1 MQKRVNLINFFQYV
15 FVFFCFLCMYFFI
28 VPQSDV
34 FLFARGTDGSFW
46 SAVESA
52 VLYGNGRF
60 LGNFISMFLSN
71 HFEYAGLLI
80 ALSMTVSVY
89 GINELLFKGDA
100 KTTFLSTLIVAVPSV
115 GIVKECYYLFAAYVN
130 YMFPITLILLTL
142 LIINKL
148 QTETKKSIVLK
159 LILLPV
165 IFVLGF
171 SSCLFSENTSFVLAA
186 LVFLL
191 VVNDIINRKKI
202 FLHNAVYFISVFL
215 GSITM
220 LLIPKITQTAWKL
233 DHYREMAVDLPSVMY
248 TAPGSFVKFS
258 QIFNGFI
265 PVIWLVSV
273 AFLFAA
279 KKYYQNKKAFDI
291 IVPIFVFIPVVSTL
305 LNLVSLSS
313 AYIPWLYF
321 AQTIVFVVFAC
332 TCLVSTFLI
341 TDKKIKWTT
350 LSFLVLIAASIAP
363 MMLVN
368 QYGHRTYV
376 ITNYIG
382 VFMGVY
388 LMKAVAPE
396 AFFEKTR
403 LWKKQ
408 FSSIC
413 LACVIFV
420 TLFLSSQTV
429 YNFNYYAVRT
439 NYIAEQINSGS
450 EQIAAPI
457 LPCNSISMEDE
468 WPNIL
473 IDISEEYARKIIVT
487 DFNHCENADEYK
499 QVLATTLPAQI
510 VRAFNNLEFKDPL
523 LVEKIPL
530 Q

>member
-1 MQKRVNLINFFQYV
+1 MQKKAGLVSFFQYA

-34 FLFARGTDGSFW
+34 FLFARGTDGSFG
-46 SAVESA
+46 SAVDSA
-52 VLYGNGRF
+52 IFYGNGRF

-80 ALSMTVSVY
+80 AFSMTVSVY
-89 GINELLFKGDA
+89 GINGLLFKNDT
-100 KTTFLSTLIVAVPSV
+100 KTTFLSTLIVAFPSV

-142 LIINKL
+142 LIIKKL
-148 QTETKKSIVLK
+148 QTETTQKIVLK
-159 LILLPV
+159 LILLPI

-186 LVFLL
+186 IVFLL
-191 VVNDIINRKKI
+191 VANDILNRKKLS
-202 FLHNAVYFISVFL
+202 LHNAVYFISVFL
-215 GSITM
+215 GSVTM
-220 LLIPKITQTAWKL
+220 LLIPKITETAWKL
-233 DHYREMAVDLPSVMY
+233 DHYREMAVDISSIMY
-248 TAPGSFVKFS
+248 MAPGSFVKLS

-265 PVIWLVSV
+265 PVIWLVSI
-273 AFLFAA
+273 AFVFAV
-279 KKYYQNKKAFDI
+279 KKYCQNKNVSGVI
-291 IVPIFVFIPVVSTL
+291 ISAFVFISVVSTL

-313 AYIPWLYF
+313 AYIPWTYLS
-321 AQTIVFVVFAC
+321 QTIVFVVFVC

-350 LSFLVLIAASIAP
+350 LSFLVVIAASIAP

-376 ITNYIG
+376 ITNYLG

-388 LMKAVAPE
+388 LIKAVAPE

-408 FSSIC
+408 FSRIC
-413 LACVIFV
+413 LACLIFA
-420 TLFLSSQTV
+420 TLFFSSQTV

-439 NYIAEQINSGS
+439 NYIAEQINISS
-450 EQIAAPI
+450 EQIAVPI

-473 IDISEEYARKIIVT
+473 IDISEEYARKIIVS
-487 DFNHCENADEYK
+487 DSNHCENADEYK
-499 QVLATTLPAQI
+499 NVLETSLPMQI
-510 VRAFNNLEFKDPL
+510 IRAFNNLEFKDPL

-530 Q
+530 S